1 MRDDFYLELRNVC
14 YEVDEALKGQDVK
27 KNARIVSE
35 ISDAIDLIQRISI
48 TVLHSTILDLLME
61 LGGLT
66 EVHESIFKD
75 YMMIYVDHLDEAVLD
90 KPIILSDEALI
101 KELMARYYSYEKN
114 PVSSLIE
121 LLYIR
126 GIISMNRRESLEVI
140 HKNLI
145 MMLPEQIKEMVSDR
159 MILEKNKEAERVLIE
174 SRIDRLCLDDIQISP
189 EQADYQV
196 YAYVE
201 KALDDME
208 IQGINK
214 LIGALDIED
223 LVNTMD
229 MLGGKGRRRLFTAM
243 DQTMKASVSKKVFS
257 FGLIASS
264 GVFKTEEVLRDYDK
278 RIVPSTEKF
287 LFELIKIVGR
297 Y

>member
-1 MRDDFYLELRNVC
+1 
-14 YEVDEALKGQDVK
+14 
-27 KNARIVSE
+27 
-35 ISDAIDLIQRISI
+35 
-48 TVLHSTILDLLME
+48 ME

-66 EVHESIFKD
+66 GVQESILKD
-75 YMMIYVDHLDEAVLD
+75 YMMLYVDHIDEAGLD
-90 KPIILSDEALI
+90 RAVILSDE
-101 KELMARYYSYEKN
+101 ELMKRLMDQYYSSDKD

-121 LLYIR
+121 LLYVR
-126 GIISMNRRESLEVI
+126 GIMSMNWHESLEDTY
-140 HKNLI
+140 KNLI
-145 MMLPEQIKEMVSDR
+145 MMLPEQIKEIVSDR
-159 MILEKNKEAERVLIE
+159 MILEKNMEVERDLIE
-174 SRIDRLCLDDIQISP
+174 SRIDRLCLYDIQISP

-196 YAYVE
+196 YAYIE
-201 KALDDME
+201 KTLADME

-229 MLGGKGRRRLFTAM
+229 VLGGKGRRRLFTAM
-243 DQTMKASVSKKVFS
+243 DQTMKARVSKKVFS

-264 GVFKTEEVLRDYDK
+264 GIFKPEEVLRDYEK